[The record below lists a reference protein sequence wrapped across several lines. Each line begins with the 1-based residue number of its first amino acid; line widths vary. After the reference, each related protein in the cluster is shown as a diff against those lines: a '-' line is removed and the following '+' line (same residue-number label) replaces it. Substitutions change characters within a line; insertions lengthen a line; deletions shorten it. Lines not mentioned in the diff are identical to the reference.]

1 MKKFLL
7 ILVFGIFHYQLFAQT
22 AEDALSEFDWLTN
35 YVERNYPGYK
45 YGWEE
50 SPTNKKASEFRLQK
64 IGSNIF
70 VEKNKA
76 SSFSKEEVWRGI
88 INIVGRN
95 LPQVKKASEIRLQK
109 INS

>member
-50 SPTNKKASEFRLQK
+50 SPTNKKASEIRMLFLL
-64 IGSNIF
+64 
-70 VEKNKA
+70 
-76 SSFSKEEVWRGI
+76 
-88 INIVGRN
+88 VGVDGFEPPT
-95 LPQVKKASEIRLQK
+95 LCL
-109 INS
+109 